1 MGRSMNAPTALLPRE
16 TCQAS
21 AACSR
26 CKTRERAPHQRYCR
40 SCHADYMRE
49 RRAISRGDQRQLHL
63 AYGYFEQAL
72 RDIASGEV
80 NYIEHARVVAL
91 SALSKARLR

>member
-1 MGRSMNAPTALLPRE
+1 MTAEIIADLSPGP
-16 TCQAS
+16 
-21 AACSR
+21 CSR

-72 RDIASGEV
+72 EAIASGEV
-80 NYIEHARVVAL
+80 NLIGEARALAL
-91 SALSKARLR
+91 SALMDARLR